1 MIETADMF
9 GYAGM
14 VTGVSFL
21 IPQVYKTYQTKS
33 VEDLSWGM
41 LGIFFLNCVF
51 WSVYGILIA
60 ALPVILTN
68 AAALAVNL
76 ILIVLKVRYRNNP

>member
-1 MIETADMF
+1 MEFAEVF

-14 VTGVSFL
+14 VTGVSFM

-41 LGIFFLNCVF
+41 LSTFFLNCVF
-51 WSVYGILIA
+51 WSTYGILISALPIVLTNVA
-60 ALPVILTN
+60 ALL
-68 AAALAVNL
+68 VNVTL
-76 ILIVLKVRYRNNP
+76 ITLKVLYRNNP

>member
-1 MIETADMF
+1 MIETAELF

-21 IPQVYKTYQTKS
+21 LPQVYKTYQTKS

-41 LGIFFLNCVF
+41 LGIFFLNCIF
-51 WSVYGILIA
+51 WSTYGFLIGA
-60 ALPVILTN
+60 VPVILTN
-68 AAALAVNL
+68 TAALAVNL
-76 ILIVLKVRYRNNP
+76 ALITLKVLYRNNP

>member
-1 MIETADMF
+1 MIETADIF
-9 GYAGM
+9 GYAGT

-21 IPQVYKTYQTKS
+21 IPQVYKTYRTKS

-41 LGIFFLNCVF
+41 LGIFFLNCVL
-51 WSVYGILIA
+51 WSTYGILNA
-60 ALPVILTN
+60 AMPIILTN

-76 ILIVLKVRYRNNP
+76 ALIVLKVRYRNNP